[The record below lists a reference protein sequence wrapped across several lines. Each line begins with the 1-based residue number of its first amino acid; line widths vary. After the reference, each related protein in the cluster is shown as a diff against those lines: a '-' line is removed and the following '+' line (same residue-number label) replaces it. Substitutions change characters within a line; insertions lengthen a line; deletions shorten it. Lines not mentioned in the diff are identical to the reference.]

1 MWQRIRNGLVSGI
14 VLGIALATLAVI
26 GIGFLLAGCYL
37 ALAAQ
42 IGPAGAA
49 LAVGAGALALV
60 GLALALAL
68 RRGAAPRRARATH
81 AATASS
87 ASQDELLTRTGVEL
101 AESLAANPRQAAL
114 LAFGIG
120 VVLGVSPKARDILN
134 EVVAGTQR

>member
-68 RRGAAPRRARATH
+68 RRGAAPRLPRRARMNCSPAP
-81 AATASS
+81 ASNWPSRWPPIRARRRCSPS
-87 ASQDELLTRTGVEL
+87 AS
-101 AESLAANPRQAAL
+101 AWCWASAPRRA
-114 LAFGIG
+114 I
-120 VVLGVSPKARDILN
+120 S
-134 EVVAGTQR
+134 